1 MNLGDI
7 AKKIGGTVIGDASL
21 EITDVRSIET
31 AEEGHITFA
40 TGKNFLDKL
49 KQSKA
54 SAVLVD
60 SEKELDMT
68 QVINPRPM
76 LAFARLLWWGCL
88 FLPGGA
94 RSACARGS
102 K

>member
-40 TGKNFLDKL
+40 TGKSFFNKL
-49 KQSKA
+49 NRSKA

-60 SEKELDMT
+60 SE
-68 QVINPRPM
+68 Q
-76 LAFARLLWWGCL
+76 
-88 FLPGGA
+88 
-94 RSACARGS
+94 
-102 K
+102 